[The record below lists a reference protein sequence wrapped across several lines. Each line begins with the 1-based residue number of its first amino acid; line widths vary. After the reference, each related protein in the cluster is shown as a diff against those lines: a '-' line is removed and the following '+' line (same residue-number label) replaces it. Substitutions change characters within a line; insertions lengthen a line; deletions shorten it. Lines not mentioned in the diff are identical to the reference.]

1 MRPSSAAATTA
12 GWLGPQPVVESRET
26 INKQMQRF
34 RFVCIMHLE
43 FVAKGGIK
51 SVGRLVEL
59 FFILANCWRR
69 PSENRKDGTVM
80 VSIAAALM
88 E

>member
-1 MRPSSAAATTA
+1 MHI
-12 GWLGPQPVVESRET
+12 L
-26 INKQMQRF
+26 

-51 SVGRLVEL
+51 SVGMLVEL

-69 PSENRKDGTVM
+69 PRENREDGSVM
-80 VSIAAALM
+80 VNIAVHQM
-88 E
+88 Q